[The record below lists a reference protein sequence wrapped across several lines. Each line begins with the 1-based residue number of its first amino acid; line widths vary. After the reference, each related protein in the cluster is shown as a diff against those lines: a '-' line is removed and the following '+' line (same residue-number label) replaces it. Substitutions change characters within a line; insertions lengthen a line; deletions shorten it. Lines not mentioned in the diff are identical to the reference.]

1 MKELTK
7 ERVQSAAEHFQFVG
21 RFSEALSYG
30 SGHINDTF
38 AARFERPDGKS
49 RPYVLQ
55 RINTEV
61 FQKPLELMENIVH
74 VTDHI
79 RNTVTQMGGDPFRE
93 TLTIVPA
100 IDDRSVYCDREGEYW
115 RAYLFIDG
123 TVSYDTAESE
133 EDLYQSA
140 RAFGRFQQ
148 MLADFPAETL
158 HETIP
163 DFHNTPDRVSKFKE
177 ALDRDLLGRAE
188 SVQKEID
195 FVFRHEEE
203 THRLVDLQKAGRLPL
218 RVTHNDTK
226 LNNVLIDR
234 KTGEGIC
241 IVDLDTVMPGL
252 SLYDYGDSIR
262 FGATYAAED
271 EPNLSRVNFDPG
283 LFEAYTKGYLEIAGE
298 VLTDCETENLPM
310 GAKLMTLECGIRF
323 LTDYLSGDTYFKTD
337 REGQNLDRCRTQFKL
352 VSDMEKEWKTMSDI
366 VKKYS
371 NGPDGKK
378 S

>member
-1 MKELTK
+1 MKELNR
-7 ERVQSAAEHFQFVG
+7 ERVRTAAEHFQFG
-21 RFSEALSYG
+21 GEFSEALSYG

-38 AARFERPDGKS
+38 AARFLQPGGRIQS
-49 RPYVLQ
+49 YVLQ

-79 RNTVTQMGGDPFRE
+79 RNTVTEMGGDPLRE
-93 TLTIVPA
+93 TLTLVPA
-100 IDDRSVYCDREGEYW
+100 IDGRSVYCDREGEYW

-123 TVSYDTAESE
+123 TISYDTAESE
-133 EDLYQSA
+133 QDLYQSA
-140 RAFGRFQQ
+140 KAFGKFQQ

-163 DFHNTPDRVSKFKE
+163 NFHNTPDRVSKFKE
-177 ALDRDLLGRAE
+177 ALNRDLLGRAK
-188 SVQKEID
+188 SVQREID
-195 FVFRHEEE
+195 FVLRHEEE

-226 LNNVLIDR
+226 LNNVLIDK

-271 EPNLSRVNFDPG
+271 EPDLAKVNFDPG
-283 LFEAYTKGYLEIAGE
+283 LFEAYTRGYLEIAGG
-298 VLTDCETENLPM
+298 VLTDCEIENLPM
-310 GAKLMTLECGIRF
+310 GARLMTLECGIRF
-323 LTDYLSGDTYFKTD
+323 LTDYLSGDTYFKTN
-337 REGQNLDRCRTQFKL
+337 RKGQNLDRCRTQFKL

-366 VKKYS
+366 VQRHS
-371 NGPDGKK
+371 NRLA
-378 S
+378 